1 MNSIIKEIEV
11 DFHWLY
17 LVKLTI
23 PPHSHFKPTSAL
35 SHPLPPPFLPS
46 PSFSLGEGR
55 TGGGGG
61 CITAG
66 TI

>member
-23 PPHSHFKPTSAL
+23 PPPTPILNPLLPYLTHCPLL
-35 SHPLPPPFLPS
+35 SSPLPVFLWEKV
-46 PSFSLGEGR
+46 GQ
-55 TGGGGG
+55 GGG